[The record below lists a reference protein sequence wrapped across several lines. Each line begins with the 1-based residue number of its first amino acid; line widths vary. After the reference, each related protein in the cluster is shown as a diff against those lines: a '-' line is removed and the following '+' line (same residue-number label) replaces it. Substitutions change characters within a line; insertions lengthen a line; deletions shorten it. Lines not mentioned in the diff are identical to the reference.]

1 MAPHSLE
8 LQTTP
13 VGLAKRWDSPTTSTP
28 GLTRRHLLKVG
39 GSAVA
44 LASFGGAAHWLS
56 LFSTHTNAALR
67 RSTWEGLVGS
77 QVTVQGDHTI
87 GVRLVDI
94 ADLPGTRP
102 EDREGAFSLLFHGG
116 SPARLPQGVYLL
128 SHPAIG
134 TARMLF
140 TPAGT
145 GRAGQDY
152 AVVVNRVKHTSHREE
167 IPWPRTH
174 I

>member
-1 MAPHSLE
+1 MAPPSLE

-13 VGLAKRWDSPTTSTP
+13 VGLAERWDFPTVPTP

-39 GSAVA
+39 GAAAA

-56 LFSTHTNAALR
+56 LFNTHTNAALR
-67 RSTWEGLVGS
+67 RSTWEGLIGS
-77 QVTVQGDHTI
+77 RVTIQGDHTV

-94 ADLPGTRP
+94 ADLPGAQP
-102 EDREGAFSLLFHGG
+102 ADREGVFSLLFHGG
-116 SPARLPQGVYLL
+116 ASDRLPQGVYRL

-134 TARMLF
+134 RARMLL

-152 AVVVNRVKHTSHREE
+152 AVVVNRVKHTSH
-167 IPWPRTH
+167 
-174 I
+174 